1 MAKLDESCGG
11 RARDI
16 IVDAEGWSC
25 EKYIGVCR
33 GDWSRGDERTSTG
46 HEKALAYQRGGYAIS
61 MEPSIYT
68 PSNRDVSTHLAV

>member
-1 MAKLDESCGG
+1 MKMAKLDEMWAG
-11 RARDI
+11 RATRDI

-33 GDWSRGDERTSTG
+33 GDWSRGDERHTG

-61 MEPSIYT
+61 IEPSIYRLHRPT
-68 PSNRDVSTHLAV
+68 ET